1 MVDGEDLDA
10 FVARVV
16 IMAVFYYHP
25 FCLLAGD
32 SVVGL
37 SNHYTSS
44 AFCIGL
50 HWHSYTKSANSA
62 MNGTREESDLFWAS
76 FTFYSS

>member
-25 FCLLAGD
+25 FCLLW
-32 SVVGL
+32 V
-37 SNHYTSS
+37 YPIT
-44 AFCIGL
+44 IL
-50 HWHSYTKSANSA
+50 HL
-62 MNGTREESDLFWAS
+62 LFV
-76 FTFYSS
+76 